1 MENASKALI
10 MAGSILIAILVIGLL
25 VFGYSQLSETEQI
38 RSDADATD
46 KLADYMRQFEQFNR
60 TLYGSELL
68 SLANLQE
75 DYNTS
80 ETREDLGYDRIEITV
95 YTKGIVNSQYFTQ
108 GNHTLESIAE
118 DQKNIESAI
127 ANYEKTNSTYKNRSV
142 KYYSQKTNREIAID
156 FGMNPPSN
164 MLDYDIRSEYLLKNS
179 TTSRLAEDIQKYVDL
194 TTIYN
199 EFRTGKRFKCT
210 EIEYN
215 NQNGRINL
223 MHYEEI

>member
-1 MENASKALI
+1 
-10 MAGSILIAILVIGLL
+10 
-25 VFGYSQLSETEQI
+25 
-38 RSDADATD
+38 
-46 KLADYMRQFEQFNR
+46 
-60 TLYGSELL
+60 
-68 SLANLQE
+68 
-75 DYNTS
+75 
-80 ETREDLGYDRIEITV
+80 
-95 YTKGIVNSQYFTQ
+95 Q

-210 EIEYN
+210 EI
-215 NQNGRINL
+215 
-223 MHYEEI
+223 

>member
-10 MAGSILIAILVIGLL
+10 MAGSVLISLLVIGLL
-25 VFGYSQLSETEQI
+25 VLGYRQLSETEQI
-38 RSDADATD
+38 RTDAEVTD

-60 TLYGSELL
+60 VLYGSELL

-80 ETREDLGYDRIEITV
+80 ETREELGYDRIEITV
-95 YTKGIVNSQYFTQ
+95 YTKGIVDSQYFTQ

>member
-38 RSDADATD
+38 RSDAEATD
-46 KLADYMRQFEQFNR
+46 KVADYMRQFEQFNR

-127 ANYEKTNSTYKNRSV
+127 GNYEKTNK
-142 KYYSQKTNREIAID
+142 
-156 FGMNPPSN
+156 
-164 MLDYDIRSEYLLKNS
+164 
-179 TTSRLAEDIQKYVDL
+179 
-194 TTIYN
+194 
-199 EFRTGKRFKCT
+199 
-210 EIEYN
+210 
-215 NQNGRINL
+215 
-223 MHYEEI
+223 

>member
-127 ANYEKTNSTYKNRSV
+127 GNYEKTNRTYKNRSV
-142 KYYSQKTNREIAID
+142 KYYSQKTYREIAID
-156 FGMNPPSN
+156 FGMDPPSN
-164 MLDYDIRSEYLLKNS
+164 MLDYDIQANYLLKNS
-179 TTSRLAEDIQKYVDL
+179 TTSKLLSEIQQYTNL

-199 EFRTGKRFKCT
+199 EFRTGKRFRCT

>member
-10 MAGSILIAILVIGLL
+10 MAGSVLISLLVIGLL
-25 VFGYSQLSETEQI
+25 VLGYRQLSETEQI
-38 RSDADATD
+38 RTDAEVTD

-60 TLYGSELL
+60 VLYGSELL

-95 YTKGIVNSQYFTQ
+95 YTKGIVDSQYFTQ

>member
-10 MAGSILIAILVIGLL
+10 MAGSVLISLLVIGLL
-25 VFGYSQLSETEQI
+25 VLGYRQLSETEQI
-38 RSDADATD
+38 RTDAEVTD

-60 TLYGSELL
+60 VLYGSELL

-95 YTKGIVNSQYFTQ
+95 YTKGIVDSQYFTQ

-164 MLDYDIRSEYLLKNS
+164 MLDYDIGSEYLLKNS